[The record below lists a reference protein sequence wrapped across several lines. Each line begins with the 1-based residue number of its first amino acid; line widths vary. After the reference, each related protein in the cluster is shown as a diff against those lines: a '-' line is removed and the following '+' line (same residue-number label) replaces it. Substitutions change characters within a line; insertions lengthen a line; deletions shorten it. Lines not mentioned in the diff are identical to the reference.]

1 MKKSQRQLLQVIAG
15 FVISLIV
22 FVLSLAYQPLVE
34 SSTFMDRAVAS
45 TVVLAGIGSGLVM
58 MATGPF
64 LVVSL
69 LSLIFDAD

>member
-22 FVLSLAYQPLVE
+22 FVLALAYQPLVE
-34 SSTFMDRAVAS
+34 SSTFMDRVVAS

-58 MATGPF
+58 MATGSF
-64 LVVSL
+64 LAVFAIAT
-69 LSLIFDAD
+69 IFDVD